1 MLSPDRI
8 IHIQEKLPHLLA
20 PLGQAYAA
28 LMRQRAKLYAS
39 GRLPVWLP
47 PVPCISVGNISWG
60 GTGKTPVASWLLD
73 WALGKELRPAVLTR
87 GYGSRPPRLPY
98 PVKTS
103 DLATKAGDEPLLL
116 KRAHP
121 QAEIIVDP
129 NRVRGGKLACTQ
141 LGAEILILDDGF
153 QHLRINRNLN
163 LCLLAPRDLEEDW
176 DKVIPAGSWR
186 EDFSALHRA
195 DAFLVNTMDD
205 EEGCLE
211 AVAQIRLGIL
221 SKPLFFFQVSA
232 RGITN
237 PMTGVTLD
245 SLEKIRFILVTG
257 IANPDKVCRT
267 CRTYLGEQPVRH
279 LIYPDHHPFRAK
291 DWQEIADQAKAM
303 RCEHILC
310 TPKDAIKLA
319 AFADERLWVPQLTTS
334 FYSRGAHPF
343 STWLDEH
350 MNTLIPSRE
359 LHDEKNNT
367 EIHPKESA

>member
-1 MLSPDRI
+1 
-8 IHIQEKLPHLLA
+8 
-20 PLGQAYAA
+20 
-28 LMRQRAKLYAS
+28 
-39 GRLPVWLP
+39 
-47 PVPCISVGNISWG
+47 
-60 GTGKTPVASWLLD
+60 
-73 WALGKELRPAVLTR
+73 
-87 GYGSRPPRLPY
+87 
-98 PVKTS
+98 
-103 DLATKAGDEPLLL
+103 
-116 KRAHP
+116 
-121 QAEIIVDP
+121 
-129 NRVRGGKLACTQ
+129 
-141 LGAEILILDDGF
+141 
-153 QHLRINRNLN
+153 
-163 LCLLAPRDLEEDW
+163 
-176 DKVIPAGSWR
+176 
-186 EDFSALHRA
+186 
-195 DAFLVNTMDD
+195 MDD

-367 EIHPKESA
+367 EIYPKESA